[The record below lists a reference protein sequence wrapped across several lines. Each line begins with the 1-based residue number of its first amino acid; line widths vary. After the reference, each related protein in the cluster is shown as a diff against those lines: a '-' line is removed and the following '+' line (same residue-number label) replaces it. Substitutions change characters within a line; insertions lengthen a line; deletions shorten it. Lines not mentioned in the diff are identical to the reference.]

1 MSRRDRLLVAGALLL
16 GLFFIAQNAWQ
27 MDWALERFNAYYRP
41 LDLAGAPPVAQGRVP
56 KLFWDD
62 DSYMHL
68 ALLREGGP
76 WIEGRRLACV
86 KDCKTHRQATQYP
99 ADSRSSPAEGML
111 PRNEGQHQAGG
122 GKNYCRF
129 PKCSGRALTK
139 R

>member
-68 ALLREGGP
+68 ALLREMHESGP
-76 WIEGRRLACV
+76 CGNRTGPTWIM
-86 KDCKTHRQATQYP
+86 HRTAGSCTGAAFTCPGFAQ
-99 ADSRSSPAEGML
+99 SPG
-111 PRNEGQHQAGG
+111 
-122 GKNYCRF
+122 C
-129 PKCSGRALTK
+129 ALG
-139 R
+139 